1 MKGSEKN
8 RKYTVLALYMAIL
21 PVSFAFPLLSGAAE
35 SNKGVQPD
43 KARTTNINDFTYTS
57 QRRDPFERA
66 VAFKAKNQPPGT
78 DLVKAGY
85 ELEELKLV
93 GVMKAGTEKF
103 AVMEDMQGKG
113 LLFKKGQN
121 LNSTLWVSDILE
133 EKIILGHRLKGDT
146 RLITLNIPRK

>member
-1 MKGSEKN
+1 MKKSGRDRGQVLRAIVLSALLGGVVSSPIHAAPTEAAKVEKA
-8 RKYTVLALYMAIL
+8 T
-21 PVSFAFPLLSGAAE
+21 PSS
-35 SNKGVQPD
+35 
-43 KARTTNINDFTYTS
+43 INDFAYTS

-66 VAFKAKNQPPGT
+66 LAFKTKRQVGQEAMRT
-78 DLVKAGY
+78 GY

-93 GVMKAGTEKF
+93 GVMKAGPERF

-121 LNSTLWVSDILE
+121 LNSNLWVSEILDE
-133 EKIILGHRLKGDT
+133 RIVLGQRLKGDT